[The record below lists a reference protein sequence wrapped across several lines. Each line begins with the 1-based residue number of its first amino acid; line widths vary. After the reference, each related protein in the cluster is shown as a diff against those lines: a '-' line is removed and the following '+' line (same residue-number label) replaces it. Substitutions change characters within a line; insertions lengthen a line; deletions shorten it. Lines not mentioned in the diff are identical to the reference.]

1 MLEFVFSQI
10 CPWVLVVML
19 LGGAFWLLAKGIL
32 VPGSALQERERLIE
46 YAWKA
51 HDREH
56 ARCELLEKQLDE
68 SMELSRTS
76 AHVLT
81 AVAEAAGVGAPQG
94 DGKDASSTVA

>member
-1 MLEFVFSQI
+1 
-10 CPWVLVVML
+10 VLVVLL
-19 LGGAFWLLAKGIL
+19 LGGGFWLLAKGIL
-32 VPGSALQERERLIE
+32 VPGSALNERERLIE

-81 AVAEAAGVGAPQG
+81 AVAAAAGVEATEG
-94 DGKDASSTVA
+94 DGENAPSSAVA